1 MVKEKEKSL
10 EKRAKI
16 SQAQKYMFLAV
27 LGASVVLGAA
37 FAVVIK
43 SVNKISFNSSVIAAE
58 DQAIVAFSDAIKNI
72 GICTK
77 PSGKVY
83 TDEELKK
90 CSPDSVSATSV
101 PGTLRS
107 NILESLAAS
116 TALESVANQGNSS
129 CLNPSTGKNYTY
141 KEMQE
146 KYQDA
151 DTDTKLN
158 EASALIKSCSALRVI
173 PDALPAYE
181 NEEALLASVDKIF
194 RISDTEPESLSPTD
208 ETDVAT
214 FGSNLYTISVRL
226 SVEDSAGTVNK
237 ILENVERSIRNFNIE
252 RATINWSTNDSID
265 FQGRATAYF
274 MLPTTLDITTK
285 SIKVGGK

>member
-1 MVKEKEKSL
+1 MVKGKEKSL

-16 SQAQKYMFLAV
+16 GQAQKYMFLAV

-37 FAVVIK
+37 IAVVIK
-43 SVNKISFNSSVIAAE
+43 SVNKISFNSNVISAE

-116 TALESVANQGNSS
+116 TALESVANQGNSN

-151 DTDTKLN
+151 KTDTELN

-226 SVEDSAGTVNK
+226 SIESGAGTVNR

-274 MLPTTLDITTK
+274 MLPTSLDITTK
-285 SIKVGGK
+285 SIKAGGK